1 MIKEIAFTAY
11 PANDIATLRAW
22 YTSTLGIP
30 FGAIFAEEGVEKY
43 AESNINNGY
52 FSLMTHE
59 WSDRPAGTGVG
70 IVFEVDDLDKTVEEL
85 RAKGVKVDD
94 PYHTPVCKISSLNDP
109 EGNKVS
115 LHQITV
121 PH

>member
-1 MIKEIAFTAY
+1 MIKEIAYTAY
-11 PANDIATLRAW
+11 PAKDIAKLRAW

-30 FGAIFAEEGVEKY
+30 FPYVMDEEGVEKY
-43 AESNINNGY
+43 AESNINGGY

-59 WSDRPAGTGVG
+59 WIERDPGTGVG
-70 IVFEVDDLDKTVEEL
+70 IVFEVDDLAKTIADL
-85 RAKGVKVDD
+85 REKGVKIED
-94 PYHTPVCKISSLNDP
+94 PYDTPVCRVSSFQDL